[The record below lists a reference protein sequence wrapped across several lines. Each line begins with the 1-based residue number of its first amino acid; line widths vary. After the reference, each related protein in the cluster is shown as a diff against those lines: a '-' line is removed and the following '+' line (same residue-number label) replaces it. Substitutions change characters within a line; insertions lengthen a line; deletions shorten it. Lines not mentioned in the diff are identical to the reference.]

1 MQNNDIRIRR
11 ARQADLSDICAIEHE
26 LFPDPWDES
35 AFRDALFLF
44 PGLFFVAEN
53 SNGVIGF
60 VSAGMEDTGEAI
72 YGHVMNIAVR
82 TSSQGQGA
90 GGKLLQR
97 IEFECMVLGAGAVQL
112 EVRVSN
118 LSAQRFYQ
126 KNSYAQVFMVDNYY
140 SNGEDAVLMMRWFT

>member
-1 MQNNDIRIRR
+1 MQNTDIHIRR
-11 ARQADLSDICAIEHE
+11 ARQADLPGICAIEHE

-53 SNGVIGF
+53 GRGIIGF
-60 VSAGMEDTGEAI
+60 VSAGMEDTGDAV
-72 YGHVMNIAVR
+72 YGHIMNIAVGS
-82 TSSQGQGA
+82 SSQRQGA

-118 LSAQRFYQ
+118 LGAQRFYQ
-126 KNSYAQVFMVDNYY
+126 KYGYAQVFMVDSYY